1 MSRVAAEGRGRGGE
15 TIAAWWLRLHGWR
28 ILDRRRRSHVG
39 EIDLV
44 ARRGRTLCFVEVK
57 TRASD
62 HEADLAIDHTRL
74 RRVAAAATALA
85 PRYARDGDDI
95 RIDVIIVV
103 PGRWPRHLVNVWH
116 G

>member
-1 MSRVAAEGRGRGGE
+1 MLSF
-15 TIAAWWLRLHGWR
+15 I
-28 ILDRRRRSHVG
+28 
-39 EIDLV
+39 
-44 ARRGRTLCFVEVK
+44 EVK
-57 TRASD
+57 TRATER
-62 HEADLAIDHTRL
+62 EADIAIDHARL

-95 RIDVIIVV
+95 RIDVILVV